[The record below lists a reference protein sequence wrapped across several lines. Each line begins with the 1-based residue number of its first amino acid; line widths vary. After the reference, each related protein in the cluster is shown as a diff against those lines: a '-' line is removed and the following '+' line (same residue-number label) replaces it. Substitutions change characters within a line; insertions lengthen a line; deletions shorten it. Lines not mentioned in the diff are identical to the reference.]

1 MAEHVH
7 WLREQGYERALQV
20 LPHDGGQHEKIER
33 RTYESALK
41 DSGFAVKVLQNIG
54 EGAAMIR
61 VNAVRRLLPSMWFN
75 KDTTE
80 GGRDALAA
88 YHEKRDEERN
98 RGLGPNHDWSS
109 HGADA
114 FGLMALDYVPGGE
127 KRAVEAKSARAASA
141 GSWMGA

>member
-7 WLREQGYERALQV
+7 WLREQSYERALQV

-61 VNAVRRLLPSMWFN
+61 VNAVRRLLPRWVQQGHN
-75 KDTTE
+75 R
-80 GGRDALAA
+80 GRTRCVSRLSR
-88 YHEKRDEERN
+88 KRDEERN
-98 RGLGPNHDWSS
+98 IGVG
-109 HGADA
+109 
-114 FGLMALDYVPGGE
+114 
-127 KRAVEAKSARAASA
+127 AKS
-141 GSWMGA
+141 